1 MITKVK
7 KLGNYKELWESLNH
21 IVIPSKEDLQEE
33 LIKEITNGFVS
44 FVLKQED
51 AYIEPGNLAIVQI
64 KSALPKYN
72 RESVSINVGRNLYD
86 AQVENSLLG
95 KKQNDR
101 FSIEIMDNMVDITIL
116 EVKEKNYPDPTNEM
130 AVAKGIEELDTVEKY
145 QSYFVTKRQTEA
157 VNSKIEEFLNK
168 MIEQTVFEKIDEIDL
183 EHACKVCYE
192 PLNQRF
198 QLDTLSAQEW
208 DGGFNQTGKFE
219 KYGLIYPEIAI
230 LFGTRDKDQLLDVI
244 KAKVEK
250 RIRVCL
256 ILHELVSV
264 EDLPEYDPTMNDK
277 AEEQLRR
284 ILKEQIMSEGGTKWQ

>member
-21 IVIPSKEDLQEE
+21 IVIPDKEDLQEE
-33 LIKEITNGFVS
+33 FIKEITNGFVGYAPKS
-44 FVLKQED
+44 KDEC
-51 AYIEPGNLAIVQI
+51 IELGNMATIQI
-64 KSALPKYN
+64 KSDLPKFN
-72 RESVSINVGRNLYD
+72 RENVSVNVGRNYYD
-86 AQVENSLLG
+86 ARVENSLLG
-95 KKQNDR
+95 KIQNDL
-101 FSIEIMDNMVDITIL
+101 FSIEIMDNKVDITIL

-130 AVAKGIEELDTVEKY
+130 AIAKGIEELDTVEKY

-183 EHACKVCYE
+183 EHACEVCYE

-208 DGGFNQTGKFE
+208 DGGFNQAGKFE

-230 LFGTRDKDQLLDVI
+230 LFGSRDKDQLLDVI
-244 KAKVEK
+244 KAKVK
-250 RIRVCL
+250 RRIRACL
-256 ILHELVSV
+256 ILQELVST
-264 EDLPEYDPTMNDK
+264 EDSSEYDPTMNNR

-284 ILKEQIMSEGGTKWQ
+284 ILKEQIMSEGGAKWQ